1 MTTTPRT
8 EAPAAHRAGANTTRR
23 RSRTAARQ
31 MAGLWF
37 VLPALVIYF
46 MFFGLP
52 FLATIGLSFTD
63 WNGLGWPDFTGLAN
77 YARLAADGSMWSA
90 LSNNLIWVVLGTA
103 VPVIVGLILAVML
116 WSDARGSVAYRTIF
130 FLPVILSPVVIG
142 VIWGWIYNPL
152 FGLLNTG
159 LREIGLGRWAMGWLG
174 ESETALYAVLLTA
187 IWSYFGFC
195 IVVLFAGL
203 QKVNPELVEAAR
215 IDGASA
221 SQRFRHVI
229 VPQIAPVLTMVI
241 VYTVIGGFNAFDMVW
256 VMTQGGPNN
265 ASEVIAT
272 YTYEVAFRGNEYGYG
287 ATLSMVMSVVALL
300 AAWATMVLR
309 RRAG

>member
-1 MTTTPRT
+1 MTATPRT
-8 EAPAAHRAGANTTRR
+8 KAPTAPGAGAKTRR
-23 RSRTAARQ
+23 HRSRTAARERT
-31 MAGLWF
+31 GLWF
-37 VLPALVIYF
+37 VLPALVIYL

-52 FLATIGLSFTD
+52 FLATVGLSFTD
-63 WNGLGWPDFTGLAN
+63 WNGIGWPDFTGMAN
-77 YARLAADGSMWSA
+77 YARLAVDGAMWSA
-90 LSNNLIWVVLGTA
+90 LTNNLIWVVLGTA
-103 VPVIVGLILAVML
+103 VPVIVGLVLAVML

-159 LREIGLGRWAMGWLG
+159 LREVGLGRWAVGWLG

-203 QKVNPELVEAAR
+203 QKVNPEVVEAAR

-221 SQRFRHVI
+221 TQRFRHVI

-272 YTYEVAFRGNEYGYG
+272 YTYEVAFRGNDYGYG
-287 ATLSMVMSVVALL
+287 ATLSMVMSAVALL

>member
-1 MTTTPRT
+1 MTVTPRT
-8 EAPAAHRAGANTTRR
+8 KAPAAPGAGAKPGRR
-23 RSRTAARQ
+23 RSRTAAREL
-31 MAGLWF
+31 AGLWF
-37 VLPALVIYF
+37 VLPALVIYL

-52 FLATIGLSFTD
+52 FLATVGLSFTD
-63 WNGLGWPDFTGLAN
+63 WNGIGWPDFTGIAN
-77 YARLAADGSMWSA
+77 YARLAVDGAMWSA
-90 LSNNLIWVVLGTA
+90 LTNNMIWVVLGTA

-159 LREIGLGRWAMGWLG
+159 LREVGLGAWAMGWLG

-215 IDGASA
+215 TDGASA
-221 SQRFRHVI
+221 TQRFRHVI

-272 YTYEVAFRGNEYGYG
+272 YTYEVAFRGNDYGYG

-300 AAWATMVLR
+300 AAWATMILR
-309 RRAG
+309 RRGA

>member
-1 MTTTPRT
+1 M
-8 EAPAAHRAGANTTRR
+8 
-23 RSRTAARQ
+23 TAAPRPGVLSAPGAAATRCRGGRLRTRER
-31 MAGLWF
+31 AGLWF
-37 VLPALVIYF
+37 VLPALVVYF
-46 MFFGLP
+46 LFFGLP
-52 FLATIGLSFTD
+52 FLATLWLSFTG
-63 WNGLGWPDFTGLAN
+63 WNGVGWPDWTGMQN
-77 YARLAADGSMWSA
+77 YARLMADEAMWRA
-90 LSNNLIWVVLGTA
+90 LGNNLIWVVLGTA
-103 VPVIVGLILAVML
+103 IPVLLGLALAVML
-116 WSDARGSVAYRTIF
+116 WSDARGSIAYRTVF

-159 LREIGLGRWAMGWLG
+159 LRNVGLGAWAIGWLG
-174 ESETALYAVLLTA
+174 EPSTALYAVLVTA

-203 QKVNPELVEAAR
+203 QKVDPELVAAAR
-215 IDGASA
+215 VDGAGA
-221 SQRFRHVI
+221 TQRFRHVI

-287 ATLSMVMSVVALL
+287 ATLSMIMSVVALM

-309 RRAG
+309 RRFA

>member
-1 MTTTPRT
+1 MTAPPRT
-8 EAPAAHRAGANTTRR
+8 EAPTARGAGAKIGRR

-31 MAGLWF
+31 MTGLWF
-37 VLPALVIYF
+37 TLPALVIYL

-52 FLATIGLSFTD
+52 FLATVGLSVTD

-77 YARLAADGSMWSA
+77 YVRLTVDGAMWSA
-90 LSNNLIWVVLGTA
+90 LANNMIWVVLGTA
-103 VPVIVGLILAVML
+103 VPVIVGLVLAVML

-221 SQRFRHVI
+221 QQRFRHVI

>member
-1 MTTTPRT
+1 MTARPRT
-8 EAPAAHRAGANTTRR
+8 EASRAPGAGAEKAGR

-37 VLPALVIYF
+37 VLPALVIYM

-52 FLATIGLSFTD
+52 FVATVWLSVTD
-63 WNGLGWPDFTGLAN
+63 WNGLGWPTFTGLAN
-77 YARLAADGSMWSA
+77 YARLAVDGAMWSA
-90 LSNNLIWVVLGTA
+90 LANNLIWVVLGTA

-159 LREIGLGRWAMGWLG
+159 LRGVGLGRWAMGWLG

-221 SQRFRHVI
+221 PQRFRHVI

-300 AAWATMVLR
+300 AAWATMILR